1 MCRVYAQEHGWNVIA
16 ELAEDD
22 KGASGAA
29 FELPELNQALEM
41 AQTGD
46 FDVLVVRETGDQ

>member
-1 MCRVYAQEHGWNVIA
+1 
-16 ELAEDD
+16 LAEDD